1 MKRRIPED
9 LQRHLGE
16 EFPLALAVGVIAAI
30 GFAIM
35 TGQVLL
41 GALAGGGGGLLVL
54 GLIVGIYYWHRADSV

>member
-1 MKRRIPED
+1 MRRRIPEE

-30 GFAIM
+30 GVAIM

-41 GALAGGGGGLLVL
+41 AGLAGGGSGLLVL
-54 GLIVGIYYWHRADSV
+54 GLIAGIHYWHRADSV

>member
-30 GFAIM
+30 GVAIM

-41 GALAGGGGGLLVL
+41 AGLAGGGGLLVL
-54 GLIVGIYYWHRADSV
+54 GLIAGIHYWHRADSV